1 MAEAAATTNK
11 PLRIMTLLIVLAM
24 VAEFHF
30 GERLGNSY
38 CCAMG
43 K

>member
-1 MAEAAATTNK
+1 MAEAAVATNK
-11 PLRIMTLLIVLAM
+11 LLRIIAFLIVLAM
-24 VAEFHF
+24 AAGFHV